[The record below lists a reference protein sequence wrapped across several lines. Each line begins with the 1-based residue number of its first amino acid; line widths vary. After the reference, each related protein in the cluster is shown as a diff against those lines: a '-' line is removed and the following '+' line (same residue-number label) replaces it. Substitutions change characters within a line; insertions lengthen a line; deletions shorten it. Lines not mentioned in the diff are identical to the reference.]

1 MKLGHDKTE
10 QNIVMWTI
18 KLSIKL
24 CRNAIIYD
32 IIISNKKRNF
42 NLHFVIHFA
51 VRKSLKFSVLLHPTN
66 FNLTIF
72 CAFVLIYF
80 SIVTTTT
87 IFRTQLHPSIVF
99 GWCSFFFIELLL
111 FLNGRCCWWMK
122 MKSRKPNPLSLIKN
136 SRHSCSTHSG
146 SLLFCFVLLSTTT
159 EVTNYRKML
168 RYDATKQ
175 DENSLVFLF
184 LARFSFRLSFLD
196 LVRVHVH
203 Q

>member
-1 MKLGHDKTE
+1 MTSLFPT
-10 QNIVMWTI
+10 
-18 KLSIKL
+18 
-24 CRNAIIYD
+24 
-32 IIISNKKRNF
+32 KKNF

-146 SLLFCFVLLSTTT
+146 SLLFASFCSPLLLRSQTIVKCYDMMRQNKMRIHSFFFFWLDSHFVSP
-159 EVTNYRKML
+159 
-168 RYDATKQ
+168 
-175 DENSLVFLF
+175 SLI
-184 LARFSFRLSFLD
+184 
-196 LVRVHVH
+196 
-203 Q
+203 